1 MGTNSDLYLIG
12 IAVLIFL
19 IIVFLYLRKI
29 SNSGKLKVK
38 IEEVPESFKEDK
50 SLEIEGQQAFE
61 FNEEEIKSYEEDQE
75 LAILNLISVDRS
87 MFDNDQVYGFLTNY
101 GAILKNNYFS
111 YQDINGN
118 EIFRVANALNP
129 GTFEN
134 DTKTF
139 AIVAASNLS
148 LTNDPVDAV
157 KQMLTHDPDYSKITE
172 KRISK
177 FLYNDEMPDPDLII
191 RTSGEQRISNFL
203 LWQSAYSE
211 FLFLEE
217 LWPDFSRQSLHKA
230 IREYQNRTRRF
241 GDL

>member
-75 LAILNLISVDRS
+75 LAILNLISVDKS

-157 KQMLTHDPDYSKITE
+157 KQMIEFSASFSEKFHASICDEERAPITKQMISHIE
-172 KRISK
+172 SRAQDIARIK
-177 FLYNDEMPDPDLII
+177 QVQ
-191 RTSGEQRISNFL
+191 TSTKKEV
-203 LWQSAYSE
+203 E
-211 FLFLEE
+211 
-217 LWPDFSRQSLHKA
+217 
-230 IREYQNRTRRF
+230 
-241 GDL
+241 

>member
-148 LTNDPVDAV
+148 LTADPVDAV
-157 KQMLTHDPDYSKITE
+157 KQMIEFSASFSEKFHASICDEERAPITKQMISHIE
-172 KRISK
+172 SRAQDIARIK
-177 FLYNDEMPDPDLII
+177 QVQ
-191 RTSGEQRISNFL
+191 TSTKKEV
-203 LWQSAYSE
+203 E
-211 FLFLEE
+211 
-217 LWPDFSRQSLHKA
+217 
-230 IREYQNRTRRF
+230 
-241 GDL
+241 

>member
-75 LAILNLISVDRS
+75 LAILNLISVDKS

-148 LTNDPVDAV
+148 LTADPVDAV
-157 KQMLTHDPDYSKITE
+157 KQMIEFSASFSEKFHASICDEERAPITKQMISHIE
-172 KRISK
+172 SRAQDIARIK
-177 FLYNDEMPDPDLII
+177 QVQ
-191 RTSGEQRISNFL
+191 TSTKKEV
-203 LWQSAYSE
+203 E
-211 FLFLEE
+211 
-217 LWPDFSRQSLHKA
+217 
-230 IREYQNRTRRF
+230 
-241 GDL
+241 